1 MACKEYLQLWRIA
14 RSMRE
19 ECPCKTTVKIE
30 SMPVGTQFF
39 GLFPRYE
46 PVPLVDHDSS
56 PKIAIELFVEE
67 YNKCHDRPITVDELL
82 N

>member
-1 MACKEYLQLWRIA
+1 MTYKEYLQLWCIA
-14 RSMRE
+14 RSMRKYY
-19 ECPCKTTVKIE
+19 PCKTTVKIE

-46 PVPLVDHDSS
+46 TVSIVDHDLR
-56 PKIAIELFVEE
+56 PKIAIKLFVEE
-67 YNKCHDRPITVDELL
+67 YNRRHDRPITVDEFL

>member
-1 MACKEYLQLWRIA
+1 MTYKEYLQLWRIA
-14 RSMRE
+14 RSMRKYY
-19 ECPCKTTVKIE
+19 PCKTIVKIE

-46 PVPLVDHDSS
+46 TVPIVDHDSR

-67 YNKCHDRPITVDELL
+67 YNRRHDRPITVDEFL